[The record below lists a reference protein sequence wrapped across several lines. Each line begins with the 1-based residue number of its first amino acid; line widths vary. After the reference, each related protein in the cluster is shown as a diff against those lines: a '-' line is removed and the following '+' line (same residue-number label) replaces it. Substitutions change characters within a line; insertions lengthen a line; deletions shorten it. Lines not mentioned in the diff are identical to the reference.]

1 MGNVRRIFAEKKE
14 AFAPRSHDLAHELR
28 SYLGLKNLTGVRIL
42 IRYDIENLPEEV
54 YLHAKN
60 TVFSEPPVDIL
71 YEEQFPHDADDRIF
85 AVEFLPGQ
93 FDQRADSAIQCVRL
107 LDERVEPL
115 IRTATVYV
123 LSGTVSGEEFA
134 LIQEYCCNPVDSRI
148 DTAPKPVTLEQ
159 KFDTPPD
166 ISVFEGFCTMDEEA
180 FRALYD
186 SLNLAMTYADFRFIR
201 TYFDKELR
209 RDPTVSEI
217 RVLDTY
223 WSDHCRHTTFST
235 ELKHITLDEGDYRAP
250 VEAALKEYLEDRAD
264 VYGSR
269 DDKYVCLMDLAVMGA
284 KKLKKDGLLKDQEET
299 DEINAC
305 SIIVPVTVDGQEK
318 EYLVQFKNETHN
330 HPTEIEPFGGAATCL
345 GGAIRDPLSGR
356 AYVYQAMRVT
366 GAADPRAG
374 IEQTMKGRLP
384 QKKLVR
390 EAARGY
396 SSYGNQIGLATG
408 YVREIY
414 HPNYAAKRMEIGA
427 VIAAAPRENVIR
439 QMPESGDVVILL
451 GGRTGRDG
459 IGGATGSSKAHTT
472 SSIET
477 CGAEV
482 QKGNAPTERKI
493 QRLFSRKEVSR
504 LIRKCNDFGAGGVAV
519 AIGELADGLRIDLDR
534 VPKKYAGLD
543 GTELA
548 ISESQERMA
557 VVVAPEH
564 ADQFLE
570 FASQE
575 NLEAVPVAV
584 VTDDARLVMNWRG
597 KTIVDLSR
605 AFLNTNGAHQ
615 ETDARIVMPQGES
628 FFAKKP
634 LPEEKVKDL
643 LLERLSGLNGCSQK
657 GLVEMFDSTI
667 GAATVLMP
675 FGGKYQNTPTQVM
688 AAKIPPLEGE
698 CDTATLMAYGF
709 DPYLSSWSPFHGASW
724 AVVDSAAKIAAA
736 GGDWSRIHF
745 TFQEYFGRMSED
757 PKRWSQPLSALL
769 GAYRAQK
776 ALGLA
781 SIGGKDSMS
790 GSFGGIDVPPT
801 LVSFAVCADKASH
814 IISPE
819 LKEAGSKLV
828 LIDVKRDAYDLP
840 DYESV
845 IRQLSALREDIRNG
859 RVLSAYALD
868 ANGMLHA
875 ACQMAFGNRMGF
887 RIEHNVAPEDLFDPR
902 FGSILCEVKDG
913 QVQNLQTEY
922 TLVGVVEDTGCAE
935 YRSMKVALQDAQ
947 ECWGASLEKI
957 FRTRPVEEPSE
968 SAHFPEG
975 ISLYEP
981 ERVPRVSVAAHGLAK
996 PRVFIPVFPG
1006 TNCEM
1011 DSARAFERSGAVTD
1025 VRVFRNL
1032 CSEDIRESAIAYARA
1047 IDQAQILMFPGGFSA
1062 GDEPDGSAK
1071 FFAAAFQNERVKEA
1085 VDRFL
1090 NERDGLILGICN
1102 GFQALIKLGLVPE
1115 GRISPRREDSPTL
1128 TFNTLHRHISH
1139 MVCVKV
1145 MSAKSPWLAGAQPG
1159 GVYTSPASHG
1169 EGRFVASKEWI
1180 DRLFSNGQ
1188 VATVYCDPDG
1198 RPVEDPAWNVNG
1210 SFACIEGITSPDGRV
1225 FGKMAHI
1232 ERRGQHVAIN
1242 ITGEQDMKV
1251 FESGV
1256 KYFS

>member
-1 MGNVRRIFAEKKE
+1 
-14 AFAPRSHDLAHELR
+14 
-28 SYLGLKNLTGVRIL
+28 
-42 IRYDIENLPEEV
+42 
-54 YLHAKN
+54 
-60 TVFSEPPVDIL
+60 
-71 YEEQFPHDADDRIF
+71 
-85 AVEFLPGQ
+85 
-93 FDQRADSAIQCVRL
+93 
-107 LDERVEPL
+107 
-115 IRTATVYV
+115 
-123 LSGTVSGEEFA
+123 
-134 LIQEYCCNPVDSRI
+134 
-148 DTAPKPVTLEQ
+148 
-159 KFDTPPD
+159 
-166 ISVFEGFCTMDEEA
+166 
-180 FRALYD
+180 
-186 SLNLAMTYADFRFIR
+186 
-201 TYFDKELR
+201 
-209 RDPTVSEI
+209 
-217 RVLDTY
+217 
-223 WSDHCRHTTFST
+223 
-235 ELKHITLDEGDYRAP
+235 
-250 VEAALKEYLEDRAD
+250 
-264 VYGSR
+264 
-269 DDKYVCLMDLAVMGA
+269 
-284 KKLKKDGLLKDQEET
+284 
-299 DEINAC
+299 
-305 SIIVPVTVDGQEK
+305 
-318 EYLVQFKNETHN
+318 
-330 HPTEIEPFGGAATCL
+330 
-345 GGAIRDPLSGR
+345 
-356 AYVYQAMRVT
+356 
-366 GAADPRAG
+366 
-374 IEQTMKGRLP
+374 
-384 QKKLVR
+384 
-390 EAARGY
+390 
-396 SSYGNQIGLATG
+396 
-408 YVREIY
+408 
-414 HPNYAAKRMEIGA
+414 
-427 VIAAAPRENVIR
+427 
-439 QMPESGDVVILL
+439 
-451 GGRTGRDG
+451 
-459 IGGATGSSKAHTT
+459 
-472 SSIET
+472 
-477 CGAEV
+477 
-482 QKGNAPTERKI
+482 
-493 QRLFSRKEVSR
+493 
-504 LIRKCNDFGAGGVAV
+504 
-519 AIGELADGLRIDLDR
+519 
-534 VPKKYAGLD
+534 
-543 GTELA
+543 
-548 ISESQERMA
+548 
-557 VVVAPEH
+557 
-564 ADQFLE
+564 
-570 FASQE
+570 
-575 NLEAVPVAV
+575 
-584 VTDDARLVMNWRG
+584 
-597 KTIVDLSR
+597 
-605 AFLNTNGAHQ
+605 
-615 ETDARIVMPQGES
+615 
-628 FFAKKP
+628 
-634 LPEEKVKDL
+634 
-643 LLERLSGLNGCSQK
+643 
-657 GLVEMFDSTI
+657 
-667 GAATVLMP
+667 
-675 FGGKYQNTPTQVM
+675 
-688 AAKIPPLEGE
+688 
-698 CDTATLMAYGF
+698 
-709 DPYLSSWSPFHGASW
+709 
-724 AVVDSAAKIAAA
+724 
-736 GGDWSRIHF
+736 
-745 TFQEYFGRMSED
+745 MSED

-1180 DRLFSNGQ
+1180 DRLFANGQ

-1198 RPVEDPAWNVNG
+1198 RSVEDAAWNVNG